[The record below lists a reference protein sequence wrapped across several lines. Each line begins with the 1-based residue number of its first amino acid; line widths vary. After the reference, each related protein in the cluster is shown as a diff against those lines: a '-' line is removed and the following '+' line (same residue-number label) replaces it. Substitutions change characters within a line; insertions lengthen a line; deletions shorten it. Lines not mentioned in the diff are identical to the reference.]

1 MCVCRGGVRQSAGSG
16 GAGEYSIP
24 ISLLGWWGLGGL
36 TPSVLTQQQPSGS
49 VLVVDSLGDLEELLL
64 WVSVMKGAVESDLRF
79 SILSLKFPKCLTH
92 CLTTAQAP
100 HFCGEGGGWRR
111 EWREDGGREEKGGKE
126 GGRSG
131 AGGGRREEG
140 KLRS

>member
-1 MCVCRGGVRQSAGSG
+1 MRQSAGSG

-36 TPSVLTQQQPSGS
+36 TLSMLTQQQPSGS

-100 HFCGEGGGWRR
+100 HFCREGGRWRK
-111 EWREDGGREEKGGKE
+111 EWREDGGREEKRGKE
-126 GGRSG
+126 RGRSG

>member
-1 MCVCRGGVRQSAGSG
+1 M
-16 GAGEYSIP
+16 
-24 ISLLGWWGLGGL
+24 
-36 TPSVLTQQQPSGS
+36 LTQQQPSGS

-79 SILSLKFPKCLTH
+79 SVLSLKFPKCLTH

-111 EWREDGGREEKGGKE
+111 EWREDGGRRNE
-126 GGRSG
+126 GRK
-131 AGGGRREEG
+131 EEG
-140 KLRS
+140 VEREVGGERRGS

>member
-1 MCVCRGGVRQSAGSG
+1 MCVGGVRQPAGSG
-16 GAGEYSIP
+16 GQANTPFPS
-24 ISLLGWWGLGGL
+24 SLLGWWGLGGL
-36 TPSVLTQQQPSGS
+36 TSSMLTQQQPSGS

-111 EWREDGGREEKGGKE
+111 EWRGRWRE
-126 GGRSG
+126 GGETREG
-131 AGGGRREEG
+131 KRKEWRGGGRREEG
-140 KLRS
+140 KFRS